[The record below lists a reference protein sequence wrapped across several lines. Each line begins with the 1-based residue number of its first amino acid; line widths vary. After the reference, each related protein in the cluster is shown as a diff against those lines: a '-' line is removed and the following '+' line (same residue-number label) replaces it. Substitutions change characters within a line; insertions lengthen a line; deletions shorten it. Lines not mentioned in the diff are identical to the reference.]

1 MTSIASTQS
10 NMTAVNSSPGFGIRA
25 VDRAA
30 VGLSPGPAD
39 IRQAVAVA
47 PDGAHV
53 YVTNRNSNTVSVIDT
68 TTNTVVRNPITF
80 GIAPQGVAVAPDG
93 GHVYATNLI
102 SNTVSVIDTTIN
114 AVVTTSPVANEPVD
128 VAVAPDGA
136 HVYVANQGANR
147 VSVIDTISNAVVI
160 PASGD
165 SQMW

>member
-39 IRQAVAVA
+39 IPVGAAPQAVAVA

-114 AVVTTSPVANEPVD
+114 AVVTTIPVANEP
-128 VAVAPDGA
+128 ALRRFLRRNSTGSRPSSRAT
-136 HVYVANQGANR
+136 R
-147 VSVIDTISNAVVI
+147 SVWLS
-160 PASGD
+160 
-165 SQMW
+165 